1 MKELEAMQG
10 RSFRVVVFEK
20 EMTPEWPKLTHGK
33 PGSPK
38 EIISCKN
45 GAARFSTRYC
55 RPIIL

>member
-1 MKELEAMQG
+1 MQG